1 MNSEF
6 LVADIGGTNVRFA
19 IANIDEN
26 LDIQLNDINMYPT
39 ENWLYLEDAVNDYLA
54 QVGKRVGKASIA
66 FAGPVNKDEVSM
78 TNGTWQFNQ
87 SELASYLHMT
97 EVKVMNDYYAHACS
111 MPILKDEQLIKIGGG
126 EVIKNGNMVVLGP
139 GTGVGVGALVSVG
152 DKWKAVASEG
162 GHIGFSPSGDLEKE
176 ISKIVY
182 DNYNRVS
189 IEELMSGRGLSNI
202 HHALGIINGKEHSK
216 LRPAEINKLAT
227 EQNDEISI
235 QAIKVFSGM
244 LGSFASDMAG
254 TFNATAGV
262 FLAGGMLPK
271 MKQFFL
277 DSDFRTKFEENDKLP
292 FVKSI
297 ETHLIIEE
305 YPALFG
311 AAAHYSGMFL

>member
-1 MNSEF
+1 MDSEF

-26 LDIQLNDINMYPT
+26 LDIQLNDVNMYPT

-54 QVGKRVGKASIA
+54 QVGKRVKKASIA

-87 SELASYLHMT
+87 SELASYLHME
-97 EVKVMNDYYAHACS
+97 EVIVMNDYYALACS
-111 MPILKDEQLIKIGGG
+111 MPILKDDQLIKIGGG
-126 EVIKNGNMVVLGP
+126 ESIKNGNMVVLGP
-139 GTGVGVGALVSVG
+139 GTGVGVGAIVSVG
-152 DKWKAVASEG
+152 EKWKAVASEG
-162 GHIGFSPSGDLEKE
+162 GHIGFSPSGALEKE
-176 ISKIVY
+176 IFKIIA
-182 DNYNRVS
+182 DDYNRVS

-202 HHALGIINGKEHSK
+202 NFALGKIKGLDQSK
-216 LRPAEINKLAT
+216 IRPATINKLAT
-227 EQNDEISI
+227 EENDENSV
-235 QAIKVFSGM
+235 QAIKIFSGM

-271 MKQFFL
+271 MQQFFL
-277 DSDFRTKFEENDKLP
+277 ESDFRAKFEENEKLP

-297 ETHLIIEE
+297 ETYLIIEK
-305 YPALFG
+305 YPALYG